1 MNCEDTAGLS
11 SDRLK
16 GLLSPEDAWLLDAHL
31 RTCPACQAEVDALAT
46 LWSDLGALEDDVPHE
61 RMRARFHAGLAA
73 FAERRGETGFIAFID
88 SLWPR
93 RPALQ
98 AGIALALLVAGF
110 LAGQVL
116 SSRTNREIDELRAE
130 IRAVGLVLLDHRS
143 AAERLRGVEWARGA
157 IGDARTVDALLRTV
171 RSDPNLN
178 VRLAAIDALGGALD
192 RPDVGVGLTEA
203 FEQQNS
209 PLLQVMLASLLLD
222 GGVAGADEAVRR
234 VLERD
239 ELDPLVRE
247 YLQSAIDETRQRPT
261 ATDA

>member
-16 GLLSPEDAWLLDAHL
+16 GLLSPEDAGRLDAHL
-31 RTCPACQAEVDALAT
+31 ATCPACQAEADALTT
-46 LWSDLGALEDDVPHE
+46 LWADLGTIEDDVPHE

-73 FAERRGETGFIAFID
+73 FAQRESATGFVAFIE

-93 RPALQ
+93 RPVFQ

-116 SSRTNREIDELRAE
+116 PSRTNPEIDELRAE

-157 IGDARTVDALLRTV
+157 MADARTVDALLRAV
-171 RSDPNLN
+171 RYDPNLN
-178 VRLAAIDALGGALD
+178 VRLAAIEALGSAVD
-192 RPDVGVGLTEA
+192 SPDVGAGLNEA
-203 FEQQNS
+203 LEQQDS

-222 GGVAGADEAVRR
+222 GEVPGATDAVRR

-247 YLQSAIDETRQRPT
+247 YLQSALEE
-261 ATDA
+261 DAGRGAPPDA